1 MDHYGKFKETLI
13 NDVQGLLSLSKASH
27 LRVHD
32 EEILEEALTFT
43 TTHLESI
50 VSNLSNNSLKVE
62 VTEALSQPIHM
73 TVPRVGA
80 RKYISIYEN
89 EDAHNHL
96 LLKFAK
102 LDFNALPKLRQRE
115 LSELTRK
122 MMTKVIKM
130 TSIIDDTYDAYATFD
145 ELVPFTDA
153 IQRWDISVIDSIS
166 SYMRPAYQALVDVY
180 NEMEQLLAKEEYG
193 TSKHNAYTK
202 YHTEVVNGWK
212 DINKELLFRP
222 TKVPT
227 RAGDR
232 QAILHLQWR
241 NKKQNKLPPGPW
253 KLPII
258 GSLHHLIGGGLPH
271 HVLRNLSQRY
281 GPIMYLQMG
290 QVPTMV
296 ISSPSMAK
304 QVLKTHDL
312 AFVNR
317 PQLTSTNII
326 FYNNKDIAFSQYG
339 DYWRQ
344 MRKICTLELLST
356 KMVKSYGAVREDELS
371 SLISSI
377 RSTMGAGFFVGDLF
391 PTWKLLHNL
400 RGEKTRMVN
409 AHKKVDAVMEEILN
423 EYIENKA
430 AGKKGNGEFGDEDF
444 LKAGSETSSTVIIW
458 AFTEMMKNP
467 HILAKAQSETLR
479 LHAPVPLLAPR
490 ECREQT
496 VIDGYTIPL
505 NTRVLVNAWAIG
517 RDPESWDDPDNFI
530 PERFEN
536 SSVDFIGNHFEFI
549 PFGAGR
555 RICPGVVFGLANV
568 GLPLAQLLY
577 HFDWKLP
584 NGTNPSD
591 LDMTETHGLSAAR
604 QKDLYLIAIDHKN
617 DEE

>member
-1 MDHYGKFKETLI
+1 MEINYALASLI
-13 NDVQGLLSLSKASH
+13 LFLSSL
-27 LRVHD
+27 
-32 EEILEEALTFT
+32 F
-43 TTHLESI
+43 I
-50 VSNLSNNSLKVE
+50 V
-62 VTEALSQPIHM
+62 I
-73 TVPRVGA
+73 R
-80 RKYISIYEN
+80 
-89 EDAHNHL
+89 
-96 LLKFAK
+96 
-102 LDFNALPKLRQRE
+102 
-115 LSELTRK
+115 
-122 MMTKVIKM
+122 
-130 TSIIDDTYDAYATFD
+130 
-145 ELVPFTDA
+145 
-153 IQRWDISVIDSIS
+153 
-166 SYMRPAYQALVDVY
+166 
-180 NEMEQLLAKEEYG
+180 
-193 TSKHNAYTK
+193 
-202 YHTEVVNGWK
+202 
-212 DINKELLFRP
+212 
-222 TKVPT
+222 
-227 RAGDR
+227 
-232 QAILHLQWR
+232 QWR

-271 HVLRNLSQRY
+271 RILRNLSQRY
-281 GPIMYLQMG
+281 GPLMYLQMG
-290 QVPTMV
+290 QVPTVV

-344 MRKICTLELLST
+344 MRKICTIELLCT

-377 RSTMGAGFFVGDLF
+377 RSTMGNTINMTQIIFLFSNSIICRSAFGKICKNRDEFLTILKEVLLLGAGFFVGDLF

-423 EYIENKA
+423 EHIKNKA
-430 AGKKGNGEFGDEDF
+430 AGKKGNGEFGDEDLVDVF
-444 LKAGSETSSTVIIW
+444 LRVKENSQLQFPIANENIKAVILDIFLAGTETSFTVIIW
-458 AFTEMMKNP
+458 AFTEMMRNP
-467 HILAKAQSETLR
+467 HIMAKAQSEVRRVFKGKKNYDEEDVEKLTYLNLVIKETLR
-479 LHAPVPLLAPR
+479 LHAPVPLLAPK
-490 ECREQT
+490 ECREET

-530 PERFEN
+530 PERFEK
-536 SSVDFIGNHFEFI
+536 SSVDFTGNHFEFI

-584 NGTNPSD
+584 NGTNPND

-617 DEE
+617 NEE